1 MPDRGGFHFK
11 PIRNEA
17 DLAAATT
24 QVARLW
30 GAAPGSREADRLEVL
45 SLLIEAYED
54 EHAPMDPP
62 DPVAAVLFRLE
73 QQGLDRKAL
82 SRLMGSSA
90 RASEFLGGK
99 RDLSIRMIR
108 KLNAELG
115 IPAEILIRPIRKR
128 TLNEVCRSFR
138 QVS

>member
-30 GAAPGSREADRLEVL
+30 GAAPGTKEADRLEVL
-45 SLLIEAYED
+45 SLLIADYED
-54 EHAPMDPP
+54 KHAPMDPP
-62 DPVAAVLFRLE
+62 DPVSAVLFRLE

-82 SRLMGSSA
+82 SRLMGSRV
-90 RASEFLGGK
+90 RAAEFLGGK
-99 RDLSIRMIR
+99 RDLSLRMIR

-115 IPAEILIRPIRKR
+115 IPAEILIRPMRETR
-128 TLNEVCRSFR
+128 TNRLT
-138 QVS
+138 

>member
-1 MPDRGGFHFK
+1 MRKGGGFDVK

-17 DLAAATT
+17 DLAAATA

-30 GAAPGSREADRLEVL
+30 GAAPGTKEADRLEVL
-45 SLLIEAYED
+45 SLLIEDYD
-54 EHAPMDPP
+54 DKHAPLDPP

-82 SRLMGSSA
+82 SRLMGSRT
-90 RASEFLGGK
+90 RAAEFLRGK
-99 RDLSIRMIR
+99 RDLSLRMIR

-115 IPAEILIRPIRKR
+115 IPAEILIRS
-128 TLNEVCRSFR
+128 TLKTRINRLS
-138 QVS
+138 